1 MAQTTRFPAIPN
13 TEPPAYQEVITG
25 ILGEIRRETP
35 SPKALRA
42 FLRMGNLF
50 DKATHLD
57 LLDYLD
63 VRVEQSAT
71 SLGPFAEA
79 VFEAPDE
86 PAFRRLMADRL
97 LTANPL
103 LAKYCLEALD
113 TEQGGRLHSTN
124 ELYRML
130 TSYVYPG
137 DEPDLPAFKAWIQW
151 AVASGLLRLVGIRWA
166 LGVVGTESIPRLRA
180 IDVEEFLEEE
190 QAGTDEPAEPL
201 PDPEPKAK
209 TPEGQDDPRE
219 KAPDPESP
227 ETSVGGRS
235 VVPEEGPAGLEDARD
250 ALVTWYEGY
259 PGKEPL
265 SLAGAGVDPGA
276 RAPAALYEAAFMA
289 LLLDRGLR
297 MASVN
302 SALTAFREMALM
314 PALGK
319 GRFPLEAIQKVIRE
333 SGDPDLV
340 TACEAAVHG
349 ARLLSALEQP
359 RDLVRGDD
367 PGELLWTLWRRLFEP
382 VAPLAPFLMARY
394 LFEAGRLPDGLACAA
409 FVPFHSVRTNAF
421 RIGFSDRVV
430 AQGFQDL
437 VTMGTELGRL
447 FGPPEFEGPLRQAH
461 EGLGC
466 RFRCDRLRD
475 CPVPCREKREISL
488 PPPFPR

>member
-35 SPKALRA
+35 SPKALRE

-50 DKATHLD
+50 DKPTHLE
-57 LLDYLD
+57 LLQYLD
-63 VRVEQSAT
+63 VRVDRSTT
-71 SLGPFAEA
+71 SLGPFALA
-79 VFEAPDE
+79 VLEAPDE

-97 LTANPL
+97 LTTNPL

-137 DEPDLPAFKAWIQW
+137 EEPDLPSFKAWIQW

-190 QAGTDEPAEPL
+190 KAGEDTPATEDPAPPGPTEPVVKTPDAEPL
-201 PDPEPKAK
+201 ESACGDRPMDHPPPEA
-209 TPEGQDDPRE
+209 
-219 KAPDPESP
+219 
-227 ETSVGGRS
+227 
-235 VVPEEGPAGLEDARD
+235 EGPADLDAARD
-250 ALVTWYEGY
+250 ALVAWYEGY
-259 PGKEPL
+259 PGKRPL
-265 SLAGAGVDPGA
+265 CLSDSGVDPKA

-297 MASVN
+297 MSSVQT
-302 SALTAFREMALM
+302 ALAAFREMALM
-314 PALGK
+314 PTLGK
-319 GRFPLEAIQKVIRE
+319 GHFPLEAIQKAVRE
-333 SGDPDLV
+333 SGDPDFV

-349 ARLLSALEQP
+349 ARLLSAVEQP

-394 LFEAGRLPDGLACAA
+394 LYEAGRLPDEMASAA
-409 FVPFHSVRTNAF
+409 FVPWFVVRENAF
-421 RIGFSDRVV
+421 RIGFTDRVV
-430 AQGFQDL
+430 AEGFQDL
-437 VTMGTELGRL
+437 VTLGTDLGRR
-447 FGPPEFEGPLRQAH
+447 FGSPAFEGPLLQAH

-466 RFRCDRLRD
+466 RFLCDRLRV
-475 CPVPCREKREISL
+475 CPVPCREKREIG
-488 PPPFPR
+488 R